1 MVKNGPRRNLRAFGG
16 ASADH
21 EAVLRLDTRPTRHPA
36 KARKVLPGCQGRW
49 PNRKKKTG
57 SCEDSGSQFRKPEV
71 VIEIP
76 IESTIS

>member
-1 MVKNGPRRNLRAFGG
+1 MTTKKLEALGG

-36 KARKVLPGCQGRW
+36 KARKVLPVVFRPLAKQ
-49 PNRKKKTG
+49 KKKKQVY
-57 SCEDSGSQFRKPEV
+57 SCEDPGSQFRKPEV